1 MGENVS
7 ITQTIIPFK
16 KLDGSDFSHQK
27 VRRKFYRYVKV
38 MNYLTSKVPTDKTLT
53 ESYES
58 HIVPHLRQIVDGQN
72 RTYKNIDVRRIKIEQ
87 WHEYLILKK
96 FRSRRRG

>member
-1 MGENVS
+1 
-7 ITQTIIPFK
+7 
-16 KLDGSDFSHQK
+16 
-27 VRRKFYRYVKV
+27 